1 MQLIAYWVG
10 GSIVAARSPLGA
22 VAIMEQHE
30 PAGRWLV
37 DDAVPLTEAELA
49 LQVSP
54 DAPQTVAQ
62 ALARCQGEPAHAGSR
77 ADSLLAQASEGG
89 GRPQLI
95 RWDFPGA

>member
-10 GSIVAARSPLGA
+10 GSIVAARSPLNA
-22 VAIMEQHE
+22 VAVMEQHE

-37 DDAVPLTEAELA
+37 ADAVPLTEAELA
-49 LQVSP
+49 MQVSS
-54 DAPQTVAQ
+54 DAPETVAQ
-62 ALARCQGEPAHAGSR
+62 ALARCQAGSER
-77 ADSLLAQASEGG
+77 EGSRSSRLAQASEGG